1 MNQDTQTPF
10 SPSRARRRYSA
21 QLKSELV
28 ASCMSPGASIGAT
41 ASTHSMHASVL
52 RRWIQNHPQLGLHA
66 PSTVPSAV
74 NRKRADFIALDL
86 SALQTA
92 PRATQSNELR
102 CQRGDTM
109 VSVLWPLYGVAKC
122 ASFLLKV
129 LL

>member
-28 ASCMSPGASIGAT
+28 AACMSPGASVGAI
-41 ASTHSMHASVL
+41 ASTHSTHASVL
-52 RRWIQNHPQLGLHA
+52 HRWIQNHHQLGLHA

-92 PRATQSNELR
+92 PRATQSIELR

-109 VSVLWPLYGVAKC
+109 VSVLWPLSGVAKC

-129 LL
+129 LR